1 MDEKVYG
8 WWLPPDISTHGAKID
23 QLMLVVH
30 WFMLLLFV
38 GWGTFFVYCLIKYRH
53 RPGRTAMYA
62 PIAAVA
68 TKYLEGGI
76 VVVEVFLLFGLSTP
90 VWLAYK
96 NSPPDDSKALHVK
109 IVAEQFAW
117 NFQYPGKDKKFGRT
131 DVGLISGDNPLGLD
145 PEDKDGKD
153 DIITVNQLHVP
164 VHTPIVV
171 EVSSKDVIHSF
182 NIPVL
187 RVKQDTI
194 PGQRI
199 PVWFEATQ
207 TGHFELACAQLC
219 GLGHYRMR
227 ADVLIDSPED
237 YAKWESE
244 NLPPAQEAP
253 AAAAPE
259 TPPAGN
265 TPGPSSRPQ
274 DHGPEQPESP
284 PLKNEQK

>member
-8 WWLPPDISTHGAKID
+8 WWLPPDVSVHGAKID
-23 QLMLVVH
+23 QLMSVLH

-38 GWGTFFVYCLIKYRH
+38 GWGVFFVYCLVKYRA
-53 RPGRTAMYA
+53 RPGHSAIYA
-62 PIAAVA
+62 PVAAIA
-68 TKYLEGGI
+68 TKYIEGAV
-76 VVVEVFLLFGLSTP
+76 VVVEVFLLFALSTP

-96 NSPPDDSKALHVK
+96 SSPPKDAEALHVR

-117 NFQYPGKDKKFGRT
+117 NFQYPGKDGKFGKT
-131 DVGLISGDNPLGLD
+131 DPSLIAGDNPLGID

-153 DIITVNQLHVP
+153 DITTVNQLHIP
-164 VHTPIVV
+164 VHKQVIV

-194 PGQRI
+194 PGQKI
-199 PVWFEATQ
+199 PIWFEATQ
-207 TGHFELACAQLC
+207 PGHFEIGCAQLC

-227 ADVLIDSPED
+227 ADVLIDTPED
-237 YAKWESE
+237 YAKWEAESA
-244 NLPPAQEAP
+244 PPPQEAP

-259 TPPAGN
+259 N
-265 TPGPSSRPQ
+265 TPNTPA
-274 DHGPEQPESP
+274 PE
-284 PLKNEQK
+284 KK

>member
-23 QLMLVVH
+23 QLILILH
-30 WFMLLLFV
+30 WFMALLFI
-38 GWGTFFVYCLIKYRH
+38 GWGAFFVYCLFKYRQ
-53 RPGRTAMYA
+53 RPGHQAVYA
-62 PIAAVA
+62 PIHGIA
-68 TKYLEGGI
+68 TKYIEAGV

-96 NSPPDDSKALHVK
+96 NSPPDDAKALHVK
-109 IVAEQFAW
+109 LVAEQFAW
-117 NFQYPGKDKKFGRT
+117 NLQYPGKDRKFGRT
-131 DVGLISGDNPLGLD
+131 DLALISGDNPLGMD

-153 DIITVNQLHVP
+153 DIVTVNQLHVP
-164 VHTPIVV
+164 VHTPVVV

-207 TGHFELACAQLC
+207 PGHYELACAQLC

-227 ADVLIDSPED
+227 ADVLVDTPED
-237 YAKWESE
+237 YAKWEAE
-244 NLPPAQEAP
+244 NAPPAQEAP

-259 TPPAGN
+259 TPPNA
-265 TPGPSSRPQ
+265 TPGPDSRPQ
-274 DHGPEQPESP
+274 DHGPQQPEGT
-284 PLKNEQK
+284 PLNKEHK

>member
-23 QLMLVVH
+23 QLISVLH

-38 GWGTFFVYCLIKYRH
+38 GWGIFFVWCLIKYRAREGH
-53 RPGRTAMYA
+53 KAIYA
-62 PIAAVA
+62 PVKAIA
-68 TKYLEGGI
+68 TKYIEGAV
-76 VVVEVFLLFGLSTP
+76 VVVEIFLLFGLSTP

-96 NSPPDDSKALHVK
+96 NAPQDEKNALHVR
-109 IVAEQFAW
+109 IIGEQFAW
-117 NFQYPGKDKKFGRT
+117 NFQYPGKDGKFGRT
-131 DVGLISGDNPLGLD
+131 DPSLISGDNPLGLD
-145 PEDKDGKD
+145 PDDPAGKD
-153 DIITVNQLHVP
+153 DIVTVNQLHFP
-164 VHTPIVV
+164 VHKQVVV

-227 ADVLIDSPED
+227 ADVLVDSPED
-237 YAKWESE
+237 YAKWETE
-244 NLPPAQEAP
+244 NAPPPQEAP
-253 AAAAPE
+253 AAAAPAE
-259 TPPAGN
+259 NQPA
-265 TPGPSSRPQ
+265 
-274 DHGPEQPESP
+274 PE
-284 PLKNEQK
+284 KK